1 MATARALKG
10 TEKAVVLLLSLDEEA
25 AANVLSYLGES
36 NVRQLSE
43 CIDRM
48 EAVSRTQ
55 AQSVFQEFHELH
67 QNSAIALSSGARVM
81 RRIAS
86 RVLGQEKADDLLARE
101 IEAPQPLRVLSRIDP
116 ETLASLL
123 GKEHAQSLAA
133 LLAHV
138 EVDKAAA
145 VLKHLPAHV
154 QTEVVRRMASLES
167 IPHTTIEEAERA
179 LREELALVSEAKVA
193 TIDGLKR
200 AADLVSR
207 LDGEIGEKLLDAI
220 DRSNE
225 ELALAIKRS
234 MFTFEDL
241 LKIDNRDL
249 QSVLKE
255 VSSEQLRLA
264 LKSASPE
271 MREHVLGAMS
281 RRAAEMLMDDL
292 ESMGPVKL
300 SIVEEAQS
308 QIVEVALQLQ
318 SDGKITI
325 AGAGGEEMV

>member
-1 MATARALKG
+1 
-10 TEKAVVLLLSLDEEA
+10 
-25 AANVLSYLGES
+25 
-36 NVRQLSE
+36 
-43 CIDRM
+43 
-48 EAVSRTQ
+48 
-55 AQSVFQEFHELH
+55 
-67 QNSAIALSSGARVM
+67 
-81 RRIAS
+81 
-86 RVLGQEKADDLLARE
+86 
-101 IEAPQPLRVLSRIDP
+101 
-116 ETLASLL
+116 
-123 GKEHAQSLAA
+123 
-133 LLAHV
+133 
-138 EVDKAAA
+138 
-145 VLKHLPAHV
+145 
-154 QTEVVRRMASLES
+154 
-167 IPHTTIEEAERA
+167 
-179 LREELALVSEAKVA
+179 
-193 TIDGLKR
+193 
-200 AADLVSR
+200 
-207 LDGEIGEKLLDAI
+207 EIGEKLLDAI